1 MALCYKDKTFCRSDC
16 ANTTCFRFMYRGL
29 IKEADDFG
37 LPIAVADFSVD
48 CKDYIKR
55 E

>member
-1 MALCYKDKTFCRSDC
+1 MALCYKDMTFCKSNC
-16 ANTTCFRFMYRGL
+16 ANTTCRRFMYKEL
-29 IKEADDFG
+29 AKEADDFG
-37 LPIAVADFSVD
+37 LPIAMSDFSPT